1 MAERLN
7 ATFFTLRKR
16 DRAVLLPATLVMAA
30 LVALIAAAFLAINW
44 GFFSQLLEMIRQGR
58 TEPLS
63 DAESVFFVSGVFML
77 FGSTILLLFPFYL
90 VLAAYEA
97 ACLRWMI
104 RGETPGLFG
113 LTIDND
119 TWRVYGVYWCWVLL
133 QYAIGMVAGVVMVP
147 LMFMTMGAIIA
158 DPTPDPMEMLRWQL
172 SVQLPLTLLQY
183 VPLAFFGVRFA
194 PAAATSVARRRFSFF
209 DAWTVTKGRFWE
221 LFGSFAVL
229 WLIAGAA
236 FIVVL
241 GTFYGV
247 LFGQLIAALFADW
260 PNAHAEGVEAAME
273 RLFSPAV
280 IPFVI
285 AGYAAYFAICI
296 GYMLM
301 SYGVNARAALAALED
316 GRISPAPA
324 D

>member
-30 LVALIAAAFLAINW
+30 LVALIVAAFAAINW
-44 GFFSQLLEMIRQGR
+44 GFFGQVFEMVRQGR
-58 TEPLS
+58 SEPLT
-63 DAESVFFVSGVFML
+63 DNESVIFVSRMFVL

-97 ACLRWMI
+97 ACLRWLI

-113 LTIDND
+113 LTLDHD
-119 TWRVYGVYWCWVLL
+119 TWRVYGVYWCWVAL
-133 QYAIGMVAGVVMVP
+133 QYAIGMVAGIVMMP
-147 LMFMTMGAIIA
+147 LMFMTMGDIIS
-158 DPTPDPMEMLRWQL
+158 DPTPDPMEMVRWQL
-172 SVQLPLTLLQY
+172 TFQLPLTLLQY

-194 PAAATSVARRRFSFF
+194 PAAATSVARRRFSPLE
-209 DAWTVTKGRFWE
+209 AWTVTKGRFWD

-229 WLIAGAA
+229 WLITGAA
-236 FIVVL
+236 FIIVL
-241 GTFYGV
+241 GAFCGV
-247 LFGQLIAALFADW
+247 VFGHLIVTLFADW
-260 PNAHAEGVEAAME
+260 PNVHAEGVQTLFE

-280 IPFVI
+280 IPFI
-285 AGYAAYFAICI
+285 AGSYVAYFAIGI

-301 SYGVNARAALAALED
+301 SYGVNARAALAALEE
-316 GRISPAPA
+316 GKISPAPA